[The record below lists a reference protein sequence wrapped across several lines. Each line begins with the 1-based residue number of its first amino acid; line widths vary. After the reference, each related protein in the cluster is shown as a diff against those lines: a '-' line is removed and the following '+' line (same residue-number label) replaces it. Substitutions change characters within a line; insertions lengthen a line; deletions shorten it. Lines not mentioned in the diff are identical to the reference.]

1 MQSVVVI
8 IIIVHTSVRL
18 PPQAFAF
25 TFWNYRFRFAQ
36 FSNFWVNSQAK
47 WKQEKQ
53 PRCELLQYPGLP
65 FLFIWLHQASRH
77 LYKLMYNADGLLLL
91 LILGCCSNHAI
102 GMTFCGREKKS
113 HDLTD
118 VHGCYITKTT
128 WQWIFDLFLNQNQ
141 TRNLPVVEC
150 EILCVFVYHLNW
162 ALSTYLWNCGPL
174 TYFFKGLSRRKASCA
189 KSMKTTGREFAKL
202 CPTCHASI
210 MPEWACT

>member
-91 LILGCCSNHAI
+91 LILGCCSNNAV
-102 GMTFCGREKKS
+102 GMTFCGRKKKIPWFNRRAWLL
-113 HDLTD
+113 HNQDNLT
-118 VHGCYITKTT
+118 VNI
-128 WQWIFDLFLNQNQ
+128 WSFLNQTQ

>member
-1 MQSVVVI
+1 MQSVV

-91 LILGCCSNHAI
+91 LILGCCSNNAV
-102 GMTFCGREKKS
+102 GMTFCGRKKKS

-128 WQWIFDLFLNQNQ
+128 WQWIFDLFKSNSNQKP
-141 TRNLPVVEC
+141 TCGGMWDFMCFCVPFELSPVDLSVE
-150 EILCVFVYHLNW
+150 LW
-162 ALSTYLWNCGPL
+162 PTYLL
-174 TYFFKGLSRRKASCA
+174 LQRS
-189 KSMKTTGREFAKL
+189 KS
-202 CPTCHASI
+202 P
-210 MPEWACT
+210 

>member
-1 MQSVVVI
+1 MQSVVVVI

-91 LILGCCSNHAI
+91 LILGCCSNNAV
-102 GMTFCGREKKS
+102 GMTFCGRKKKS

-128 WQWIFDLFLNQNQ
+128 WQWIFDLFKIKLK
-141 TRNLPVVEC
+141 PE
-150 EILCVFVYHLNW
+150 
-162 ALSTYLWNCGPL
+162 TYLWWNVRFYVFLCTIWIEPCRLICGTVAHL
-174 TYFFKGLSRRKASCA
+174 
-189 KSMKTTGREFAKL
+189 
-202 CPTCHASI
+202 PTSSKV
-210 MPEWACT
+210 